1 MKVLRTFILENKNK
15 LLQMALNDFS
25 KTSYASLST
34 ARKIDAD
41 RAVEIIINY
50 LSVKLDTT
58 ITGTHADMS
67 TYCVELREFI
77 SMASRHH
84 DRGIDLRMYIDVL
97 KILYSCIVKLII
109 ESNESNTFRFQAIEN
124 IVYKFNFAE
133 SIIISEW
140 EKNNTSKKLD
150 MLSERSRNNNIL
162 KCRVQNILD
171 SINDIVLTFDT
182 TGVVQQHNLA
192 ANKIL
197 GAKSGETNIIKLL
210 GIPMMDIKKFIAN
223 NSIESSEIK
232 FNNKY
237 YLIFTKYLGDSFYA
251 QKEYLLLMDDI
262 TISVEYRY
270 QLEQQVAERTQKLNE
285 AKIFFES
292 IFYSSS
298 DTLLIFNSEGRLI
311 KSNRVLESFFD
322 INNIHLTESPG
333 FIAKLFN
340 IKDLFKINPN
350 KVLKKEI
357 KINKPDGDR
366 YFCVTVHKF
375 KQSEDTFFCFSIKDI
390 TELKIMQLELIKEKQ
405 IVEEKNIALQNIL
418 DTIRKNQD
426 GIKTDYAIELEK
438 EIQPLLKKILQVK
451 SDKEKEK
458 CYQILCGKLK
468 AFKNSTS
475 QSVISSN
482 LVMIF
487 SLLSQTE
494 EKICSLIMDG
504 LSTKEISQLL
514 YITEDTVQTH
524 RKNIRKKL
532 NISNKKVSLFRYL
545 KDKSLNQ
552 N

>member
-15 LLQMALNDFS
+15 LLQMVLNDFS

-41 RAVEIIINY
+41 LAVEIIINY
-50 LSVKLDTT
+50 LSAKLDTT
-58 ITGTHADMS
+58 ITGTH
-67 TYCVELREFI
+67 TETIGYGPELREFI
-77 SMASRHH
+77 SMANRHH
-84 DRGIDLRMYIDVL
+84 ERGIDLKMYIDVL
-97 KILYSCIVKLII
+97 KILYSNIVKLVI
-109 ESNESNTFRFQAIEN
+109 ESNKSDKFRFQAIEN
-124 IVYKFNFAE
+124 IVYKFNYAE

-140 EKNNTSKKLD
+140 ERSNTNKKIEL
-150 MLSERSRNNNIL
+150 LSERSRNNNIL
-162 KCRVQNILD
+162 RCRVQNILD
-171 SINDIVLTFDT
+171 SINDIVLTFDS

-192 ANKIL
+192 ASKIL
-197 GAKSGETNIIKLL
+197 GAKSGITNIIKLL
-210 GIPMMDIKKFIAN
+210 GIPVMDIKKFIAN
-223 NSIESSEIK
+223 NSGESSEIK

-237 YLIFTKYLGDSFYA
+237 YLFVTKYLGDSFYA

-270 QLEQQVAERTQKLNE
+270 QLERQVAEKTQKLNE
-285 AKIFFES
+285 AKTFFES

-298 DTLLIFNSEGRLI
+298 DTLLIFNNEGRLI
-311 KSNRVLESFFD
+311 KANRVLEAFFD
-322 INNIHLTESPG
+322 TNNIHLIESPG

-340 IKDLFKINPN
+340 INDLFQIKPT
-350 KVLKKEI
+350 KVVKKEI
-357 KINKPDGDR
+357 QIDKPDGGR
-366 YFCVTVHKF
+366 YFCVSVHKF
-375 KQSEDTFFCFSIKDI
+375 KQSENIFFCFSIKDI
-390 TELKIMQLELIKEKQ
+390 TELKIMQLELIKEKH
-405 IVEEKNIALQNIL
+405 IVEEKNIALHNIL

-438 EIQPLLKKILQVK
+438 EIQPLLKKILQVT

-458 CYQILCGKLK
+458 CYQILCGKLR
-468 AFKNSTS
+468 AFKNQTN
-475 QSVISSN
+475 QGVNSSN

-494 EKICSLIMDG
+494 EKICTLIMDG
-504 LSTKEISQLL
+504 LSTKEISELL